1 MYLFKRLKSYL
12 TINLYLIKELSFSF
26 LVSFLFF
33 FFIFFVNQ
41 LLLMANN
48 ILSKRIPIGDV
59 LLIIF
64 YAFPLILLFAVPF
77 GALVGSLMAVARLA
91 SDNEILALQACGVS
105 LKRIFIPLF
114 VLSII
119 LSMLSFFVNDYLI
132 PASYLE
138 HKKLY
143 NKILYS
149 NPQIELEPYSVK
161 RFKKLET
168 TIVIGDVK
176 QSVIHDIVIFD
187 KTDKNESRI
196 ITAETAVV
204 EVNKEQLDVIS
215 LHLEKVFI
223 QIIDPADQ
231 TQFEYSFCDTLIYNI
246 LIKEFDVEPVPT
258 PLQKTTYDVWQ
269 VVRAK
274 RKEVEDLEKKE
285 AQKAKEILYTL
296 AMEIRKTQDYFYQSK
311 KWLTTRK
318 AECERLW
325 DDYIRQKTKKIFNR
339 DLQQYSLELH
349 RKFAFPFACMFFMIF
364 AFPIG
369 LLARWSGRIVGFGI
383 GLIIS
388 GIYWILLVV
397 GHHIGFRENYPPALA
412 MWLPNFIVLCI
423 GMIFYLVRILKK

>member
-285 AQKAKEILYTL
+285 ARKAKEILYTL

>member
-1 MYLFKRLKSYL
+1 MHILKRIKSHW
-12 TINLYLIKELSFSF
+12 TINLYLVKELSFSF
-26 LVSFLFF
+26 VVSFLFF
-33 FFIFFVNQ
+33 FFIFFINQ
-41 LLLMANN
+41 LLLMADN
-48 ILSKRIPIGDV
+48 ILSKKIPLGDV

-77 GALVGSLMAVARLA
+77 GALVGALMAIARLA

-114 VLSII
+114 ILSII

-161 RFKKLET
+161 RFKKIET

-176 QSVIHDIVIFD
+176 QSIIHDIVIFD

-196 ITAETAVV
+196 ITADTAIV
-204 EVNKEQLDVIS
+204 EVNKEQIDVIS
-215 LHLEKVFI
+215 LRLEKVFI
-223 QIIDPADQ
+223 QIIDPADR
-231 TQFEYSFCDTLIYNI
+231 TRFEYSFCDTLIYNI

-258 PLQKTTYDVWQ
+258 PLQKTTYDVWK
-269 VVRAK
+269 VVQTK
-274 RKEVEDLEKKE
+274 RKEVQELERVE
-285 AQKAKEILYTL
+285 AQKANEILYML
-296 AMEIRKTQDYFYQSK
+296 AMEIRKSQDYFYQSSH
-311 KWLTTRK
+311 WLSTRRS
-318 AECERLW
+318 ECERLW
-325 DDYIRQKTKKIFNR
+325 DEYIRQKTKKIFNR

-364 AFPIG
+364 AFPVG

-412 MWLPNFIVLCI
+412 MWLPNFVVLCI
-423 GMIFYLVRILKK
+423 GMFFYFMRILKK

>member
-1 MYLFKRLKSYL
+1 MRILKKTKSYW
-12 TINLYLIKELSFSF
+12 TIYFYLIKELSFSF

-33 FFIFFVNQ
+33 FFVFFVNQ
-41 LLLMANN
+41 LLLMANS
-48 ILSKRIPIGDV
+48 ILSKKIPIGDV

-77 GALVGSLMAVARLA
+77 GALVGSLMAVARLS

-114 VLSII
+114 ILSIL
-119 LSMLSFFVNDYLI
+119 LSLLSFFVNDYLI

-168 TIVIGDVK
+168 TIVIGDVQ
-176 QSVIHDIVIFD
+176 QSLIHDIVIFD
-187 KTDKNESRI
+187 KNDKNESRI
-196 ITAETAVV
+196 ITADTAVV
-204 EVNKEQLDVIS
+204 EVNKEQPDVIS
-215 LHLEKVFI
+215 LHMGKVFI
-223 QIIDPADQ
+223 QIIDPTDQ
-231 TQFEYSFCDTLIYNI
+231 TRFEYSFCDTLIYNI

-269 VVRAK
+269 VVVAK
-274 RKEVEDLEKKE
+274 SREVEDMKKKE
-285 AQKAKEILYTL
+285 ALKAKEILYTL

-311 KWLTTRK
+311 QWLAERK

-325 DDYIRQKTKKIFNR
+325 DDYIRQKIKKIFNR

-369 LLARWSGRIVGFGI
+369 LMARWSGRIVGFGI
-383 GLIIS
+383 GLVIS

-397 GHHIGFRENYPPALA
+397 GHHIGFRENYPPVLA

-423 GMIFYLVRILKK
+423 GMIFYALRILKK

>member
-1 MYLFKRLKSYL
+1 MRHARKSYKTINMYLAR
-12 TINLYLIKELSFSF
+12 ELLFSF

-33 FFIFFVNQ
+33 FFIFFINQ

-48 ILSKRIPIGDV
+48 ILSKKIPLGDV

-77 GALVGSLMAVARLA
+77 GALVGSLMAVARLS
-91 SDNEILALQACGVS
+91 SDNEVLALQACGVS
-105 LKRIFIPLF
+105 LRRVFLPLF
-114 VLSII
+114 VLSVV
-119 LSMLSFFVNDYLI
+119 LSLLSFFVNDYLI

-143 NKILYS
+143 NRILYS

-161 RFKKLET
+161 RFKKINT

-176 QSVIHDIVIFD
+176 EKTIYDIVIFD
-187 KTDKNESRI
+187 KTDRNESRI
-196 ITAETAVV
+196 ITADTARV
-204 EVNKEQLDVIS
+204 EVSKEQLDVIS
-215 LHLEKVFI
+215 LHMDHVFI
-223 QIIDPADQ
+223 QTIDPQ
-231 TQFEYSFCDTLIYNI
+231 NHRQFEYSFCDTLIYNI
-246 LIKEFDVEPVPT
+246 LIQEFDVEPVPT

-269 VVRAK
+269 VVKAK
-274 RKEVEDLEKKE
+274 RKEVA
-285 AQKAKEILYTL
+285 AQQRTEMVKARETLYMM
-296 AMEIRKTQDYFYQSK
+296 AMEIRKGEDYFYQSEH
-311 KWLTTRK
+311 WLKTRR
-318 AECERLW
+318 AETERLW
-325 DDYIRQKTKKIFNR
+325 GEYLRLKNKKIFNR

-369 LLARWSGRIVGFGI
+369 LMARWSGRIVGFGI

-397 GHHIGFRENYPPALA
+397 GHHVGFRENYPPVIA
-412 MWLPNFIVLCI
+412 MWMPNFVMLLV
-423 GMIFYLVRILKK
+423 GLIFYFLRILKK

>member
-1 MYLFKRLKSYL
+1 MYLAR
-12 TINLYLIKELSFSF
+12 ELLFSF

-33 FFIFFVNQ
+33 FFIFFINQ

-48 ILSKRIPIGDV
+48 ILSKKIPLGDV

-77 GALVGSLMAVARLA
+77 GALVGSLMAVARLS
-91 SDNEILALQACGVS
+91 SDNEVLALQACGVS
-105 LKRIFIPLF
+105 LRRVFLPLF
-114 VLSII
+114 VLSVV
-119 LSMLSFFVNDYLI
+119 LSLLSFFVNDYLI

-143 NKILYS
+143 NRILYS

-161 RFKKLET
+161 RFKKINT

-176 QSVIHDIVIFD
+176 EKTIYDIVIFD
-187 KTDKNESRI
+187 KTDRNESRI
-196 ITAETAVV
+196 ITADTARV
-204 EVNKEQLDVIS
+204 EVSKEQLDVIS
-215 LHLEKVFI
+215 LHMDHVFI
-223 QIIDPADQ
+223 QTIDPQ
-231 TQFEYSFCDTLIYNI
+231 NHRQFEYSFCDTLIYNI
-246 LIKEFDVEPVPT
+246 LIQEFDVEPVPT

-269 VVRAK
+269 VVKAK
-274 RKEVEDLEKKE
+274 RKQVA
-285 AQKAKEILYTL
+285 AQQRTEMVKARETLYMM
-296 AMEIRKTQDYFYQSK
+296 AMEIRKGEDYFYQSEH
-311 KWLTTRK
+311 WLKTRR
-318 AECERLW
+318 AETERLW
-325 DDYIRQKTKKIFNR
+325 GEYLRLKNKKIFNR

-369 LLARWSGRIVGFGI
+369 LMARWSGRIVGFGI

-397 GHHIGFRENYPPALA
+397 GHHVGFRENYPPVIA
-412 MWLPNFIVLCI
+412 MWMPNFVMLLV
-423 GMIFYLVRILKK
+423 GLIFYFLRILKK